1 MSNIQV
7 LADSEIR
14 TTSGGTGITGRVG
27 VLYQSIST
35 GKLYRWDPSVGAM
48 LDSGT
53 QGPSI
58 SVGTSRT
65 ALASDNGGT
74 LDLANGVTYTLSDAV
89 PLPAGV
95 TLLGPATGTATIA
108 VTGTATINAATAS
121 IVMTAGQAYSAV
133 PRPSNAAAFVV
144 KGS

>member
-1 MSNIQV
+1 MATSLITALVNAGMST
-7 LADSEIR
+7 ADAQDVISNL
-14 TTSGGTGITGRVG
+14 SLG
-27 VLYQSIST
+27 VAI
-35 GKLYRWDPSVGAM
+35 A
-48 LDSGT
+48 
-53 QGPSI
+53 
-58 SVGTSRT
+58 TSRT
-65 ALASDNGGT
+65 AVAADNGVTLELAS
-74 LDLANGVTYTLSDAV
+74 GVTYTLSDAV